1 MRQRGSGTIVVLSSV
16 AAVRPRKFNSVYG
29 ATKAGADAFA
39 RGYADSLH
47 GTGVRVLLVRPG
59 FVIGKMTE
67 GMTPAPLAT
76 TPGAVGVAV
85 AQGAARLC
93 VRRLGAGPAGRPGH
107 GHEADTAA
115 GLADDE
121 ELARAVSC
129 PGYPLYL
136 AVILV
141 PMPSSPSQMARIAP

>member
-1 MRQRGSGTIVVLSSV
+1 MLSSV

-29 ATKAGADAFA
+29 AAKAALDAFA

-59 FVIGKMTE
+59 FVTGQMTE
-67 GMTPAPLAT
+67 GMDPAPLAT
-76 TPGAVGVAV
+76 TPGRGRAPPSPGRC
-85 AQGAARLC
+85 AARQ
-93 VRRLGAGPAGRPGH
+93 VRRLGACPARRPGH
-107 GHEADTAA
+107 GDEAGPAPA
-115 GLADDE
+115 LADAE
-121 ELARAVSC
+121 ELAC
-129 PGYPLYL
+129 YF